1 MKKRQW
7 LFHKTKPAKIFN
19 SAEEIE
25 KALADGWFESPVE
38 VEHENVGTQVPVA
51 NDQKQDE
58 TKPEQTPS
66 ENEAGKPDAKP
77 KPIQKENYVK
87 WSVKKLKDFLVES
100 GVKADELKGLE
111 KDELIAKIGELGK

>member
-38 VEHENVGTQVPVA
+38 VEHENVGEQIPVA
-51 NDQKQDE
+51 NDQKQDAQ
-58 TKPEQTPS
+58 TPEQTPS
-66 ENEAGKPDAKP
+66 KNEDGAGHA
-77 KPIQKENYVK
+77 KPIQKENYIK
-87 WSVKKLKDFLVES
+87 WSVKKLKDFLIAS